1 MFNPEFLSLLGRK
14 YSQIEQKTIL
24 RAILQ
29 DPIIESYVNQEIFV
43 NYLLNDQSNSI
54 SIFKPAN
61 IAANS
66 FGLDISYVNFLS
78 SNPVQPVK
86 PEILQKANDIYQ
98 RVILQKGFQANLEN
112 ALLVSFFLRESFIQ
126 TNTWKEISRK
136 ITFGDDGESAERGQF
151 WSLVLAC
158 LKNITPDS
166 GEFYGQLLIENANQD
181 VIETVIHSLL
191 VNPSSDNELQ
201 GEILKILGQQKIAI
215 SIRFLDLLNKHGFH
229 EVVSEVARNLIS
241 LFPQNIIQTAQ
252 IGKSLQSINWINAD
266 DLAQKIQYIA
276 VLNAFAGEK
285 EKATELIGQV
295 KEILNR
301 QNTTLTK
308 IQEELT
314 EDFQSHNLTDQE
326 LISPSIGLDNEN
338 NTQSQENSI
347 EEENYLLNN
356 SSYKRIR
363 ALISLSDFIE
373 AEKQLTKL
381 KQNRKSDPELFYIS
395 AEINIHLGGFQE
407 ALNDLLI
414 AQSLDPSSKSNQQ
427 LLARAYFYNGEYSK
441 AFELINTLYKS
452 GKEFSNED
460 IYEFC
465 EYALRNNKPD
475 FVSTICE
482 EKISA
487 GKKSGIIFLLAAES
501 CFQKNEVKAS
511 LDYLKNAI
519 ELDKAN
525 PKTWLLLAK
534 IEKADN
540 DNEKALEAL
549 FTGKKYAGK
558 SQEISFEI
566 IKHNFENGND
576 ITNETLIEE
585 IINAPLV
592 SVTLT
597 KEIIH
602 FLNNKQKGQSGLDLS
617 NRAIE
622 KWPKN
627 IEMAVLFAELL
638 VENGSY
644 LIASRNLESIYLK
657 NQLDT
662 HSLQVYLFS
671 LLQCNSVIF
680 PINAILSENDLQK
693 VSELM
698 ALLSKI
704 YKDDFWTRLIQAE
717 LFHLQKNNSEAFDEY
732 RKLLMDLPKI
742 QEDYL
747 WRVQVGMGQ
756 VLIEIGQTDT
766 AIALLSEALNQ
777 APSIFEIHQFIADAY
792 RSNGLEEKALQ
803 IANRAIETF
812 LDNPLFIQWYA
823 KFVSH
828 LQEKDNAIEWLKEKI
843 NSLPNSNNL
852 NLLLASVE
860 LEMGNKEDL
869 AKLLEVLAKQSNLV
883 PSQMQLMASI
893 YTKNGDY
900 PQAIDILNR
909 SLQSP
914 IKENKKVLFGLA
926 CLHRQ
931 QSNYQESEKALTASL
946 INSDEI
952 NLLNLFLAEI
962 YFSTHNLEQLKPI
975 LVILEKNYFTDKRSP
990 ELSFPLIKGN
1000 GIFLPEEWKLF
1011 IEEKENLGIFLAKCF
1026 LLMGEIGKSLVFA
1039 EKALEINPMNLAL
1052 RKYCA
1057 ELASAQLMDSKADQ
1071 LANIDL
1077 RSIKDKKEDNEYYL
1091 ELVCLRAELSLKRG
1105 EDINAASL
1113 ITNLLQGNEKNSRLQ
1128 CLQSRLLNRQ
1138 GDFENSVKFYEK
1150 AKNQIHQ
1157 MQSNNL
1163 NLIDTDISALWFID
1177 SAKEIG
1183 DFEEAS
1189 ITLLKL
1195 NDTKKFTPALL
1206 LAFMKMRIEIEINE
1220 KQSDE
1225 LMIMNNRM
1233 NKPLK
1238 LFGATQLIEDAIV
1251 ECKNES
1257 SEFQRWH
1264 SLYKRI
1270 MGFETSEIII
1280 QEEVDILAFL
1290 SFWYRKT
1297 NNIEKL
1303 DYLCQKYSNNPDV
1316 HFQISQALMST
1327 DPAESK
1333 KHLNEAVSLNTHNPY
1348 YFAALA
1354 FFEKENSD
1362 PKQSLVAIEQAL
1374 NLWPNELNWQIFAAD
1389 MAEINNDSYKIQYH
1403 TEKAYEIDPQNQ
1415 EIRSKLIK
1423 IYFQK
1428 DKFNDAAKLIKKK
1441 RNNGS
1446 ESFEELIILA
1456 KAALNCNNFKETLDY
1471 ANKAGK
1477 INTNSPIPLT
1487 ILSALALKLNKLDKS
1502 IEYANQAIENDPK
1515 NVEAHLVFA
1524 KIIGLQKDGRSAL
1537 EYLESISKRGITDPT
1552 LVCEIA
1558 SLREKLF
1565 GTKAALEYLLNYK
1578 ELNNEDIMGKLA
1590 GLELEM
1596 NNITEAESYALSSLS
1611 INPYQANL
1619 KKLLGQ
1625 TAQKKGNLDQ
1635 AVKYYTEA
1643 ISCEPENG
1651 ERYLDAC
1658 EIHLYRREAIKALEV
1673 IELGMKTINN
1683 DWRLYQKAGKIYWE
1697 MKEYIK
1703 AETILKQAY
1712 EMNPSDQQLK
1722 RQLNALTAMIIIYQN
1737 QEVIL

>member
-1 MFNPEFLSLLGRK
+1 MLNPEFLSILGRK

-29 DPIIESYVNQEIFV
+29 DPIIESYVNQENFL
-43 NYLLNDQSNSI
+43 NYLQNDQSKSI
-54 SIFKPAN
+54 SIFQPAN
-61 IAANS
+61 IATNS
-66 FGLDISYVNFLS
+66 LGLDISYINLLS
-78 SNPVQPVK
+78 SNPVQPIK

-98 RVILQKGFQANLEN
+98 RVIMQKGFQANLEN
-112 ALLVSFFLRESFIQ
+112 ALFVSFFLKESFIQ
-126 TNTWKEISRK
+126 TKTWKGISRK
-136 ITFGDDGESAERGQF
+136 INFGEDGEYKEQGQF

-158 LKNITPDS
+158 LKNIAPDS
-166 GEFYGQLLIENANQD
+166 GEFYGQLLIENTNQD

-191 VNPSSDNELQ
+191 INPLSDNELQ
-201 GEILKILGQQKIAI
+201 DEISKILGQQKIAI
-215 SIRFLDLLNKHGFH
+215 STRFLDLLNKLGFH
-229 EVVSEVARNLIS
+229 EVVTGVARNLIS
-241 LFPQNIIQTAQ
+241 LFPQQIIGTGQ

-276 VLNAFAGEK
+276 VLHAFAGEK
-285 EKATELIGQV
+285 EKSTELIGQV
-295 KEILNR
+295 KEILNK
-301 QNTTLTK
+301 QSTTLTK
-308 IQEELT
+308 IQEELM

-326 LISPSIGLDNEN
+326 LISTSIGLDNEN
-338 NTQSQENSI
+338 NTQLQENSI
-347 EEENYLLNN
+347 EEENFLLNN
-356 SSYKRIR
+356 SYYKRIR

-381 KQNRKSDPELFYIS
+381 KQNRKSDPELFCLS

-407 ALNDLLI
+407 ALNDLLV
-414 AQSLDPSSKSNQQ
+414 AQSLDPSNKSNQQ

-441 AFELINTLYKS
+441 AFELMNTLYKI
-452 GKEFSNED
+452 GNEFSYEE

-465 EYALRNNKPD
+465 ECALRNNKPD
-475 FVSTICE
+475 FVRTICE

-487 GKKSGIIFLLAAES
+487 GQKSGSIFLIAAES
-501 CFQKNEVKAS
+501 CFYKNEVNAS

-534 IEKADN
+534 IEKANN

-549 FTGKKYAGK
+549 FTGKKYADN
-558 SQEISFEI
+558 SQEINFEI
-566 IKHNFENGND
+566 IKYNFENGNN
-576 ITNETLIEE
+576 IANETLIEE
-585 IINAPLV
+585 MINAPLV
-592 SVTLT
+592 SVPLT

-602 FLNNKQKGQSGLDLS
+602 FLNNNQKGQRGLDLS
-617 NRAIE
+617 NRAVE

-627 IEMAVLFAELL
+627 VEIAVLFADMLN
-638 VENGSY
+638 ENGSY
-644 LIASRNLESIYLK
+644 LKANCILEPFYIK
-657 NQLDT
+657 DQLDT

-671 LLQCNSVIF
+671 LMQCNSLIF
-680 PINAILSENDLQK
+680 PINAILSEKDLQK

-704 YKDDFWTRLIQAE
+704 SKDDFWTKLIQAE

-732 RKLLMDLPKI
+732 RKLLMDLPKT
-742 QEDYL
+742 QAGFL

-792 RSNGLEEKALQ
+792 RLNGLEEKALQ

-828 LQEKDNAIEWLKEKI
+828 LQEKDNAIKWLKEKI
-843 NSLPNSNNL
+843 NSLPNSSNL

-860 LEMGNKEDL
+860 LEIGNKEDL
-869 AKLLEVLAKQSNLV
+869 GKLLEVLAKQSNLV

-900 PQAIDILNR
+900 PQAIYILNR

-914 IKENKKVLFGLA
+914 IKDKQKIFIRLA
-926 CLHRQ
+926 SLHRQ
-931 QSNYQESEKALTASL
+931 QSNYQESEKALAESL
-946 INSDEI
+946 INSYEI
-952 NLLNLFLAEI
+952 NLVNLFLAEI
-962 YFSTHNLEQLKPI
+962 YYSTNNLEQLKPV
-975 LVILEKNYFTDKRSP
+975 LLILEKYYYNDHRSP
-990 ELSFPLIKGN
+990 ESSSPLIKGYDN
-1000 GIFLPEEWKLF
+1000 FLPDEWKLF
-1011 IEEKENLGIFLAKCF
+1011 FEEKENLGIFLAKCF
-1026 LLMGEIGKSLVFA
+1026 LLMGEISKSLVFA
-1039 EKALEINPMNLAL
+1039 EKSLEINPMNLAL

-1057 ELASAQLMDSKADQ
+1057 ELASTQLLDSKADQ

-1077 RSIKDKKEDNEYYL
+1077 RSIKDKNEDNEYYL
-1091 ELVCLRAELSLKRG
+1091 ELVCLRAELALKRG

-1113 ITNLLQGNEKNSRLQ
+1113 ISNTLQGNENNSRLQ

-1138 GDFENSVKFYEK
+1138 GDFENAAKFYEK

-1157 MQSNNL
+1157 LQSNNL
-1163 NLIDTDISALWFID
+1163 NLIDTDNSAIWFLEA
-1177 SAKEIG
+1177 AKEIG
-1183 DFEEAS
+1183 DFEEVS
-1189 ITLLKL
+1189 RILLKL

-1206 LAFMKMRIEIEINE
+1206 LAYMKVRIEIEINE

-1225 LMIMNNRM
+1225 LMILNNRI
-1233 NKPLK
+1233 NKPLN
-1238 LFGATQLIEDAIV
+1238 LFGATQLIENAIEV
-1251 ECKNES
+1251 FKNEG
-1257 SEFQRWH
+1257 SEFQRWY

-1270 MGFETSEIII
+1270 IGFETSEIII
-1280 QEEVDILAFL
+1280 QEEIDILAFL

-1303 DYLCQKYSNNPDV
+1303 DFLCQKYSSNPDV

-1327 DPAESK
+1327 DPAECK
-1333 KHLNEAVSLNTHNPY
+1333 KHLNEAILLNTHNPY

-1389 MAEINNDSYKIQYH
+1389 MAEINKDSYIIQYH
-1403 TEKAYEIDPQNQ
+1403 IEKAYEIDPQNQ
-1415 EIRSKLIK
+1415 EIRNKLIK

-1428 DKFNDAAKLIKKK
+1428 GKFNDAAKLIKKNSNK
-1441 RNNGS
+1441 SS

-1456 KAALNCNNFKETLDY
+1456 KAALYDKNFKETLDY

-1477 INTNSPIPLT
+1477 ININSPIPLT
-1487 ILSALALKLNKLDKS
+1487 ILSALALKLNKLDKA
-1502 IEYANQAIENDPK
+1502 IEYANQAIECDPE
-1515 NVEAHLVFA
+1515 NAEAHLIEA
-1524 KIIGLQKDGRSAL
+1524 KIIGLQKDGHAAL
-1537 EYLESISKRGITDPT
+1537 EYLESISKRGITEPT

-1558 SLREKLF
+1558 SLREELF

-1658 EIHLYRREAIKALEV
+1658 EIYFYRREVIKALEV
-1673 IELGMKTINN
+1673 IERGMRTINN

-1703 AETILKQAY
+1703 AEIMLKQAY

-1722 RQLNALTAMIIIYQN
+1722 RQLNTLTAMNIIHQN
-1737 QEVIL
+1737 QEVIP